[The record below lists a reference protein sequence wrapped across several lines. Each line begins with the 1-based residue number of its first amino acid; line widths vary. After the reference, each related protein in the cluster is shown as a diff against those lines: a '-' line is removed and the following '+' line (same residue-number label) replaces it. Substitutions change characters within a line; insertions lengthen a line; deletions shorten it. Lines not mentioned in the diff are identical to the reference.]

1 MRQLRSFNSFR
12 QAFRYQL
19 LWPPPLF
26 HIVEFIAYL
35 SCNGYTYSTARAYI
49 ASISFHSKIQNCP
62 DVTKTFLVGKLLEG
76 MRRIKNCRDTR
87 LPITLPLLTRIVQV
101 LPVICF
107 DTYEFKLFRAAYV
120 LAFFGFLRV
129 GEFSL
134 SVGNDI
140 QYILQVSDVK
150 FAPDMS
156 RIYVKINSS
165 KSDQHRR
172 GVTLTIDRVESILCP
187 VRCLHDYLIV
197 RCKTGGP
204 LFVHAGGKALTRY
217 QFSSVLEKS
226 LNALGVHG
234 RFKAHSFRI
243 GAATAAFEAGCSPD
257 AIMQAGR
264 WKSKVYKAYIR
275 CPPLGKY

>member
-35 SCNGYTYSTARAYI
+35 SCKVTLILRPGLISHLLVFIAKFKIVQMSPKLFQLVSFWRAW
-49 ASISFHSKIQNCP
+49 
-62 DVTKTFLVGKLLEG
+62 E
-76 MRRIKNCRDTR
+76 IKNCRDTR

-129 GEFSL
+129 GQFSL

-156 RIYVKINSS
+156 RLYWE
-165 KSDQHRR
+165 
-172 GVTLTIDRVESILCP
+172 LTVQSQTNTEE
-187 VRCLHDYLIV
+187 VWH
-197 RCKTGGP
+197 
-204 LFVHAGGKALTRY
+204 
-217 QFSSVLEKS
+217 
-226 LNALGVHG
+226 
-234 RFKAHSFRI
+234 
-243 GAATAAFEAGCSPD
+243 
-257 AIMQAGR
+257 
-264 WKSKVYKAYIR
+264 
-275 CPPLGKY
+275 